1 MSEMTAKEI
10 HAMSLENM
18 GTYTGQLLAEYARKE
33 DIPTAV
39 SALANDA
46 KYQTQEQ
53 VAAAVAA
60 ADHLTRKKV
69 ASLDAIDPAAEG
81 AEKFIY
87 MVPKTGSDEDDQYD
101 EYMVLDGTVEHV
113 GNTRVDLS
121 GYVKTADIRELTAE
135 EIHALFAETEAK

>member
-1 MSEMTAKEI
+1 MPEGKI
-10 HAMSLENM
+10 KNVSLENLS
-18 GTYTGQLLAEYARKE
+18 TFAGQLKAKYAQKA

-39 SALANDA
+39 SALTNDA
-46 KYQTQEQ
+46 KYQTEEQ

-101 EYMVLDGTVEHV
+101 EYMVLDGVVEHV
-113 GNTRVDLS
+113 GNTKVDLS
-121 GYVKTADIRELTAE
+121 GYVRSEDFE
-135 EIHALFAETEAK
+135 EIPEAEIIALFADE